1 LHKTRWSLF
10 DTALIVMFS
19 LFSLMVLYP
28 FWQTFALSFSDAG
41 GASTLG
47 VHLWPDRWVGDAYR
61 FVFSYQNILV
71 AYLNTIVRT
80 AAGTALIVIFTLLAA
95 YPLSKKDLPCRNYFT
110 VFFLVAM
117 FFSGGLIPNYLL
129 IKNLGLLDN
138 RLALILPGAV
148 NVFSIIIMR
157 NYLMTIDKGLEESAL
172 IDGAGYFKIL
182 TRIIIPLSKPVIA
195 TVALWA
201 AVGHWNAWFDAMIYI
216 RDPSKTVLQ
225 MVVREMM
232 VALDLSQSQ
241 FGGGGGMSN
250 ANLLLSNVRAA
261 TVMISIGP
269 IILVYPF
276 AQKYF
281 IKGIMIGSLKG

>member
-1 LHKTRWSLF
+1 MLKTRLSIF
-10 DTALIVMFS
+10 DTLIVFFIS
-19 LFSLMVLYP
+19 LFSLAVLYP
-28 FWQTFALSFSDAG
+28 FWQTLVLSFSDANG
-41 GASTLG
+41 VSTLG
-47 VHLWPDRWVGDAYR
+47 FHLWPEQWVVVAYR
-61 FVFSYQNILV
+61 FVFSYQNIIS
-71 AYLNTIVRT
+71 AYLNTIFRT
-80 AAGTALIVIFTLLAA
+80 VIGTALIVFFTLLVA
-95 YPLSKKDLPCRNYFT
+95 YPLSKKDLPYRNYFT
-110 VFFLVAM
+110 AFFLITM

-129 IKNLGLLDN
+129 IKSLGLLDN
-138 RLALILPGAV
+138 RLALILPGVV

-157 NYLMTIDKGLEESAL
+157 NFLMTIDKGLEESAL

-182 TRIIIPLSKPVIA
+182 TKIIVPLSKPVIA

-216 RDPSKTVLQ
+216 RDPQKTVLQ

-232 VALDLSQSQ
+232 VALDLSQTQ
-241 FGGGGGMSN
+241 MGGGGMSN

-269 IILVYPF
+269 IILIYPF

>member
-1 LHKTRWSLF
+1 MLKTRLSMF
-10 DTALIVMFS
+10 DTLIVLFIS
-19 LFSLMVLYP
+19 LFSLAVLYP
-28 FWQTFALSFSDAG
+28 FWQTFVLSFSDAN

-47 VHLWPDRWVGDAYR
+47 FHLWPEQWVAVAYR
-61 FVFSYQNILV
+61 FVFNYQNIIS
-71 AYLNTIVRT
+71 AYLNTIFRT
-80 AAGTALIVIFTLLAA
+80 VIGTALIVSFTLLVA
-95 YPLSKKDLPCRNYFT
+95 YPLSKKDLPYRNYFT
-110 VFFLVAM
+110 AFFLITM

-129 IKNLGLLDN
+129 IKSLGLLDN
-138 RLALILPGAV
+138 RLALILPGVV

-157 NYLMTIDKGLEESAL
+157 NFLMTIDKGLEESAL

-182 TRIIIPLSKPVIA
+182 TKIIIPLSKPVIA

-232 VALDLSQSQ
+232 VALDLSQTQ
-241 FGGGGGMSN
+241 FGGGGMSN

-269 IILVYPF
+269 IILIYPF

>member
-1 LHKTRWSLF
+1 MRKKSFPLF
-10 DTALIVMFS
+10 DTLNVTFLS
-19 LFSLMVLYP
+19 LFSLAVLYP
-28 FWQTFALSFSDAG
+28 FWQTLVLSFSDANN
-41 GASTLG
+41 ASTLG
-47 VHLWPDRWVGDAYR
+47 FHLWPDQWVTDAYQ
-61 FVFSYQNILV
+61 FVFTFQNIMV
-71 AYLNTIVRT
+71 AYSNTIIRT
-80 AAGTALIVIFTLLAA
+80 VIGTALIVTCTLLTA
-95 YPLSKKDLPCRNYFT
+95 YPLSKKDLPYRNYFT
-110 VFFLVAM
+110 AFFLIAM

-129 IKNLGLLDN
+129 IKSLGLLDN

-157 NYLMTIDKGLEESAL
+157 NYLMTIDKGLEESAFM
-172 IDGAGYFKIL
+172 DGAGYFKIL
-182 TRIIIPLSKPVIA
+182 TSIVIPLSKPVIA

-225 MVVREMM
+225 MVVRQMM
-232 VALDLSQSQ
+232 VALDLSQTQ
-241 FGGGGGMSN
+241 FGGGGMSN

-269 IILVYPF
+269 IILIYPF